1 MYGSWMN
8 DVSVRSTLVLGLG
21 NPLMTDDG
29 VGLAALAIAYV
40 VGWRAKSGLVL
51 GPIVWFSKKVI
62 NPRQMRSAGT
72 PGAYASIVRHR
83 GRVSGSE
90 YETPVG
96 VVADGDAFLG
106 ALPYGSRTQWL
117 RNVLA
122 AGSATLVH
130 EGRTYGV
137 DRPEL
142 IPLAT
147 VADRFSAADQ
157 GLFRWLR
164 VDECL
169 RLRNLE
175 AGEAVGQ
182 AA

>member
-1 MYGSWMN
+1 MPQLLAILGAI
-8 DVSVRSTLVLGLG
+8 VLG
-21 NPLMTDDG
+21 
-29 VGLAALAIAYV
+29 VAVLAIAYV
-40 VGWRAKSGLVL
+40 VGWRKKSGLVL
-51 GPIVWFSKKVI
+51 GPIVWMSKKVM
-62 NPRQMRSAGT
+62 NPMQMRSAGT

-83 GRVSGSE
+83 GRVSGAE

-96 VVADGDAFLG
+96 VVTDGDAFLV

-130 EGRTYGV
+130 EGNTYHV

-142 IPLAT
+142 IALAT
-147 VADRFSAADQ
+147 VADRFPASDQ
-157 GLFRWLR
+157 GMFRWLR
-164 VDECL
+164 VEDCL
-169 RLRNLE
+169 RLHNVDREE
-175 AGEAVGQ
+175 AAGL